1 MARPSILGIADTS
14 ALVAILASTAD
25 TSSLVAKLEI
35 LGIAVISALAANL
48 ASTSVTLARPS
59 IDGTCTPATASVTS
73 CLVAKT
79 DTSGSSDFLAYV
91 DSISVVLAK
100 PSTEGITLTSALV
113 ANLSS
118 VSALVY
124 TLSTLLAIAVKSEC

>member
-1 MARPSILGIADTS
+1 M
-14 ALVAILASTAD
+14 D

-35 LGIAVISALAANL
+35 LGIADTSALVANL
-48 ASTSVTLARPS
+48 ASTSVTFARPS
-59 IDGTCTPATASVTS
+59 IDGTCTLATASVTS
-73 CLVAKT
+73 CLVAKP

-100 PSTEGITLTSALV
+100 PSTEGIALTSALV